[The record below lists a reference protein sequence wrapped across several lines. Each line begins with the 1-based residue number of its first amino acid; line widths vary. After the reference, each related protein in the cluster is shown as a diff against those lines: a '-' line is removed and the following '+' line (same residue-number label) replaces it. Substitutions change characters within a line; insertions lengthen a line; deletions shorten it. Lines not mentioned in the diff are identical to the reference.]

1 MRYREAANHYN
12 SEDDMSNQFTGTG
25 NVGTAPALRQVHAAD
40 GQREVAEMR
49 VYFDRRIPKGNG
61 FEDKG
66 GFWLTVSVWGSR
78 AARVAEVVQKGAR
91 IQVSGTLRQ
100 ESWKDRESGAER
112 SELRLTAESVTL
124 DLLCI
129 DSVAYKKRSG
139 NGGGWNAGGNGDAA
153 GGDDAFYGPDI
164 PF

>member
-1 MRYREAANHYN
+1 MRYREATNHFH

-25 NVGTAPALRQVHAAD
+25 NVGTAPTLRQVQAAD
-40 GQREVAEMR
+40 GRREIAEMR
-49 VYFDRRIPKGNG
+49 VYFDRRVPKGNG

-78 AARVAEVVQKGAR
+78 AARVAEIIQKGAR
-91 IQVSGTLRQ
+91 IQVTGSLRQ
-100 ESWKDRESGAER
+100 ESWTDKESGAER
-112 SELRLTAESVTL
+112 SELRLTAESFTL
-124 DLLCI
+124 DPLCI

-139 NGGGWNAGGNGDAA
+139 NDGGNARGYGDAT
-153 GGDDAFYGPDI
+153 GGNDAFDGAEN